1 MILTSR
7 TWLNFILAILL
18 SITTAFSEQGKE
30 SAKDKDKDKVYKLL
44 KLSAKK
50 KQSLAKIRRLKYTN

>member
-18 SITTAFSEQGKE
+18 SITTAFAEQGKE

-50 KQSLAKIRRLKYTN
+50 SKVWQR